1 MAIVECVPNFSEGR
15 DHAVLD
21 AIVAAIKSAD
31 GCQVLD
37 VDPGAATNRTVVTV
51 VGEPEAVLEGA
62 YRGIAKAAQLIDM
75 SKHRGAHP
83 RMGAT
88 DVCPFVPVS
97 GLSMD
102 DCVELARR
110 LGKRV
115 GEELKIPVYLY
126 EYAASR
132 PERVNLADVRSGE
145 YEALPD
151 KLTKEEWKPD
161 FGPASFNPHT
171 GATAISAREFLL
183 AYNVNLNTQDK
194 SRASDIA
201 LDLREQGRAKR
212 DSQGEIVRD
221 KSGKAIKVPG
231 RFEHVKGVGWY
242 IDEYKLAQIS
252 MNLTNYKVSSL
263 HAVFDAACEEAVK
276 RGLRVTGS
284 ELVGLVP
291 LEAMVQAGRHYLR
304 KQGKSAGIP
313 ESEVVECAIRSMGMR
328 DVAPFDPQEK
338 IIEYRLKKGQSGLAD
353 LSLAA
358 FCDELSSES
367 PAPGGGSVAAL
378 VGSLAAGLAAMV
390 ANLTV
395 GRKGQDDVWDA
406 MNELAV
412 KAQEHKD
419 WLMEAVDADT
429 QAFNAV
435 LAARRYPKSTES
447 EIAARE
453 KAILQA
459 NREATLVPLRVLER
473 THAVLDL
480 TAEAARKGNPNSLS
494 DAGVAALCAMAC
506 AEGAYYNVLINLA
519 GLKDDQPWA
528 SKTRERA
535 ESGLRQAKEAGEA
548 IRQELGSTLRAALED
563 ASATKS

>member
-15 DHAVLD
+15 DQAVLE
-21 AIVAAIKSAD
+21 AIVAAIQSAD

-37 VDPGAATNRTVVTV
+37 VDPGAATNRTVVTI

-62 YRGIAKAAQLIDM
+62 FRGIAKAAQLIDM

-97 GLSMD
+97 DLSMD

-110 LGKRV
+110 LGQRV
-115 GEELKIPVYLY
+115 GKELKIPVYLY

-145 YEALPD
+145 YEALPE
-151 KLTKEEWKPD
+151 KLKKAEWKPD
-161 FGPASFNPHT
+161 FGPASFNAHT

-194 SRASDIA
+194 SKASDIA

-212 DSQGEIVRD
+212 DEKGEIVRD
-221 KSGKAIKVPG
+221 GSGNAVKVPG
-231 RFEHVKGVGWY
+231 RFQHVKGVGWY
-242 IDEYKLAQIS
+242 IDEYKQAQIS
-252 MNLTNYKVSSL
+252 MNLTNYKVSAL
-263 HAVFDAACEEAVK
+263 HDVFDAAREEAVK

-291 LEAMVQAGRHYLR
+291 LEPMLMAGRHYLR

-338 IIEYRLKKGQSGLAD
+338 IIEYRLAKGQTGLAD
-353 LSLAA
+353 LTLSG

-378 VGSLAAGLAAMV
+378 VGSLAAGLTAMV

-395 GRKGQDDVWDA
+395 GRKGQEEVWEE

-412 KAQEHKD
+412 QAQAHKD
-419 WLMEAVDADT
+419 WLMDAVDADT
-429 QAFNAV
+429 EAFNAV
-435 LAARRYPKSTES
+435 LAARRLPKNGADEVT
-447 EIAARE
+447 ARE
-453 KAILQA
+453 EAILQA
-459 NREATLVPLRVLER
+459 NREATLVPLTVLER
-473 THAVLDL
+473 THAVLEL
-480 TAEAARKGNPNSLS
+480 TANAADRGNPNSLS
-494 DAGVAALCAMAC
+494 DAGVAALCCLAC

-519 GLKDDQPWA
+519 GLKEDQPWA
-528 SKTRERA
+528 GETRRRA
-535 ESGLRQAKEAGEA
+535 E
-548 IRQELGSTLRAALED
+548 AALSE
-563 ASATKS
+563 ARKSGESIRDEVAARLRVALD